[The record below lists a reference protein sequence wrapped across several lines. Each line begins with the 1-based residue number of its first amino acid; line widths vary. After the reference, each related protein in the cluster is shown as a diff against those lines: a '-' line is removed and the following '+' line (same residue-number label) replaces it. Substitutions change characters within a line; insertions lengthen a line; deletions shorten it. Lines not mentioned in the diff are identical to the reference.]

1 MVKQYPVLERRDPP
15 DNRKLVVIL
24 LVIIGLMVTL
34 VSFSVPLYKMFC
46 RVTGYGGTV
55 TKSEMAGDIVILD
68 RTVQVSFN
76 ADVNKGLPWEFKP
89 VQRSVT
95 VKIGEEVLIFY
106 RAKNLSDK
114 PITGMALFNV
124 IPFKMGEY
132 FNKVE
137 CFCFTQQTLQ
147 PGEEVDMPVTF
158 YIDPAMAKDKR
169 LDEISEMTL
178 SYSFF
183 LSEDE
188 DEE

>member
-1 MVKQYPVLERRDPP
+1 
-15 DNRKLVVIL
+15 
-24 LVIIGLMVTL
+24 
-34 VSFSVPLYKMFC
+34 
-46 RVTGYGGTV
+46 
-55 TKSEMAGDIVILD
+55 
-68 RTVQVSFN
+68 
-76 ADVNKGLPWEFKP
+76 
-89 VQRSVT
+89 

-132 FNKVE
+132 FNKIE